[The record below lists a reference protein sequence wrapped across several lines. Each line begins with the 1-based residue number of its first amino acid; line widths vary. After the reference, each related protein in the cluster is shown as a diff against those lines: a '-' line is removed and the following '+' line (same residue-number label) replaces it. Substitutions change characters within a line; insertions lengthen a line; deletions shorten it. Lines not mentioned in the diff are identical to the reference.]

1 MPSNQEYI
9 ARIHDA
15 IDFIYNHL
23 DAELDLA
30 QIAGAACYSPYH
42 FHRLFSAV
50 TGESPRQF
58 ANRVR
63 LEKSASDLRRSKSLH
78 VTEIAFKYGFS
89 SNSSYTKVFKKHF
102 GVSPSHF
109 RKNTAQHSKI
119 RQVHSKNGKASYF
132 QEKYLCNVNEM
143 MHWLERSASIEMKYM
158 PSMNIAYIAH
168 TGPFDQIGK
177 AYERLLKWAFLQ
189 DLNIG
194 RKLSFYHDDADLTD
208 LSKLRQGAG
217 IVMGESI
224 RAAGEVRSTVI
235 EKGGYAV
242 GRFEIAFNEF
252 ERAWQGMMVW
262 MSEQGFS
269 PDNKK
274 VFYELYHND
283 FREHPENKNIVDLC
297 IPLSKL
303 QA

>member
-1 MPSNQEYI
+1 M
-9 ARIHDA
+9 
-15 IDFIYNHL
+15 
-23 DAELDLA
+23 
-30 QIAGAACYSPYH
+30 
-42 FHRLFSAV
+42 
-50 TGESPRQF
+50 
-58 ANRVR
+58 
-63 LEKSASDLRRSKSLH
+63 
-78 VTEIAFKYGFS
+78 
-89 SNSSYTKVFKKHF
+89 
-102 GVSPSHF
+102 
-109 RKNTAQHSKI
+109 
-119 RQVHSKNGKASYF
+119 
-132 QEKYLCNVNEM
+132 
-143 MHWLERSASIEMKYM
+143 
-158 PSMNIAYIAH
+158 
-168 TGPFDQIGK
+168 
-177 AYERLLKWAFLQ
+177 Q

-235 EKGGYAV
+235 EKGGYAM